1 MSELL
6 DAIRPLLPLIAL
18 SSLLVFLIS
27 LASLPWLVAKI
38 PVDYFLHRKR
48 KKIAPSLSVAFIR
61 YLSLRIARNLVGLVL
76 LTGGFLML
84 FIPGQG
90 ILTMVMGLILVDYPG
105 KYSLEKKVIGFTAV
119 HKGINWLRAKA
130 HKPPL
135 RKHES

>member
-6 DAIRPLLPLIAL
+6 DAIKPLLLLIAL

-38 PVDYFLHRKR
+38 PEDYFLHRKR
-48 KKIAPSLSVAFIR
+48 KKALPLTTAAFAR
-61 YLSLRIARNLVGLVL
+61 YLFLRLARNLVGLIL
-76 LTGGFLML
+76 LAGGFLML

-105 KYSLEKKVIGFTAV
+105 KYSVEKAIIGYPAV
-119 HKGINWLRAKA
+119 FKGLNWLRARA

-135 RKHES
+135 RKHDS

>member
-48 KKIAPSLSVAFIR
+48 KKIAPSVSVTFIR
-61 YLSLRIARNLVGLVL
+61 YLFLRIARNLVGLVL
-76 LTGGFLML
+76 LTGGFFYVIYPRTGNLNHGDGAY
-84 FIPGQG
+84 FS
-90 ILTMVMGLILVDYPG
+90 GL
-105 KYSLEKKVIGFTAV
+105 S
-119 HKGINWLRAKA
+119 R
-130 HKPPL
+130 
-135 RKHES
+135 